1 MSDLFNHLLSIV
13 HWFLDAALTVL
24 EYMGLEGGYIHRFVS
39 WLAMEAD
46 IYLAAMLAAVVLL
59 AWTALVGALVG
70 WTDRRVRARVQ
81 GRAGP
86 RHVGAFG
93 LLQCLADWLKLLL
106 KRRNGMPTAVPAGAS
121 GAMVLAALALM
132 PLGPWARLADPE
144 WGLVVVTG
152 LLALSPLPMAAMA
165 PRGHRHGE
173 MAEAVGTGVVLMLA
187 AGSMM
192 LIGGTARADG
202 LVDLQAAS
210 GWGLLLSPLGFLL
223 LLAVMVWESD
233 RLTRHRSTGTARE
246 TWPGPHRAL
255 GMYAIT
261 IRYFALGVLG
271 TILFL
276 GGWQG
281 PWEDGAWWT
290 LLKVF
295 VLLAFTSMVAGSM
308 PLGRPAERADH
319 VRTRWLP
326 LATLNLVVV
335 ATVMEVMA

>member
-1 MSDLFNHLLSIV
+1 MSDLFDLLLSIV

-24 EYMGLEGGYIHRFVS
+24 EYVGLEGGYINRFVS
-39 WLAMEAD
+39 WLATGPD

-81 GRAGP
+81 GS
-86 RHVGAFG
+86 AFG

-192 LIGGTARADG
+192 LICGTARADG
-202 LVDLQAAS
+202 LVDTQAVS

-233 RLTRHRSTGTARE
+233 RFTRLRSTGTARE

-281 PWEDGAWWT
+281 PWEDGAWWA

-326 LATLNLVVV
+326 MATLNLVVV
-335 ATVMEVMA
+335 AMVMEVMA